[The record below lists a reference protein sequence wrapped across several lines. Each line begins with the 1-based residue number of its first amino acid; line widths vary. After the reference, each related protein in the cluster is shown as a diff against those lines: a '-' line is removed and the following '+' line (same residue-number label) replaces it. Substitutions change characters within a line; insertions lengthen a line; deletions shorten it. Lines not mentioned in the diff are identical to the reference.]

1 MDEKKGMSKKHIIVI
16 IAVLVA
22 AAFAHGR
29 IRLYLIGNDAKQFTK
44 DAGISLEYNPV
55 VSVTTKEAFLQEIIK
70 LAEWECET
78 RKTINKAYRHS
89 DNEFLDKQKY
99 SAWSKEETKNGYED
113 REEIYSFMM
122 EKEWYGQRLELQKTV
137 KEIITALFGGKTS
150 RYGLMEEAVQEA
162 YSEGYFDRILLVIS
176 YAQEGKGEEA
186 FSIAR
191 YGLIQ
196 STAVLS
202 LDIAYGLYPELMTEA
217 CRNCLQEAMDENEWI
232 DVSNAVR
239 YCENFQKRYDVEIEG
254 LKKAKEM
261 EKRLDYENK
270 PDIPKVGMTLSQAYD
285 TKLGVPTRSDRKKST
300 YAGADHYWGH
310 LYWDQGGRQIFSAYY
325 GDNVIKDVWDTR
337 TCQGKPRRKY
347 SGSSG
352 SSSSSSFDPDDHDI
366 EAYYDDNRDEYDS
379 YEDAYEGF
387 LDDESSWDDY

>member
-1 MDEKKGMSKKHIIVI
+1 
-16 IAVLVA
+16 
-22 AAFAHGR
+22 
-29 IRLYLIGNDAKQFTK
+29 
-44 DAGISLEYNPV
+44 
-55 VSVTTKEAFLQEIIK
+55 
-70 LAEWECET
+70 
-78 RKTINKAYRHS
+78 
-89 DNEFLDKQKY
+89 
-99 SAWSKEETKNGYED
+99 
-113 REEIYSFMM
+113 
-122 EKEWYGQRLELQKTV
+122 
-137 KEIITALFGGKTS
+137 
-150 RYGLMEEAVQEA
+150 
-162 YSEGYFDRILLVIS
+162 
-176 YAQEGKGEEA
+176 
-186 FSIAR
+186 
-191 YGLIQ
+191 
-196 STAVLS
+196 
-202 LDIAYGLYPELMTEA
+202 
-217 CRNCLQEAMDENEWI
+217 MDENEWI

-300 YAGADHYWGH
+300 YAGADHYWGY
-310 LYWDQGGRQIFSAYY
+310 LYWDQGGRQVFSAYY

-352 SSSSSSFDPDDHDI
+352 NSSSSSFDPDDHDI